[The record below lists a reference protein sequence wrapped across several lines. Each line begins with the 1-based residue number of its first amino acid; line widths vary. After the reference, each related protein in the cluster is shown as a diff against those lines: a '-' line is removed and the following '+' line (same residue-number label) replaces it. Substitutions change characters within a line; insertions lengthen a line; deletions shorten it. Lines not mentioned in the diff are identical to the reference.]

1 MTANLEAYA
10 ELKAQLPAGTTLVAV
25 SKFQPNEAI
34 ESLYAAGQRDFGENR
49 VQEMAAKAA
58 ALPKDIRWHMIGRI
72 QTNKIREF
80 APFVHLVHSVDRV
93 DVLTVLQKEALRA
106 GRTIDILLQV
116 HIAQEETKAGFSPAE
131 VLGLCAVNVLNEYP
145 NLRVVGLM
153 GMASLTEDR
162 NQIRSEFAR
171 LASLYRAAQEQLGVD
186 QITVLSML
194 ALVKFAPAITA
205 PVKFALARLAPVK
218 SAPVTLARMN

>member
-34 ESLYAAGQRDFGENR
+34 ESLYAAGHRDFGENR
-49 VQEMAAKAA
+49 VQELAAKAA
-58 ALPKDIRWHMIGRI
+58 VLPKDIRWHMIGRI

-153 GMASLTEDR
+153 GMASFTPD
-162 NQIRSEFAR
+162 QQQVAHEFAQLSALF
-171 LASLYRAAQEQLGVD
+171 LAGKEQLGFD
-186 QITVLSML
+186 YFDTLSMGMSGDWPL
-194 ALVKFAPAITA
+194 AIANGSTLIRVGS
-205 PVKFALARLAPVK
+205 ALFGSR
-218 SAPVTLARMN
+218 

>member
-1 MTANLEAYA
+1 MSADLTAYRSLRDT
-10 ELKAQLPAGTTLVAV
+10 LPAECTLVAV

-34 ESLYAAGQRDFGENR
+34 EALYAAGQRDFGENR
-49 VQEMAAKAA
+49 VQELAAKAA

-80 APFVHLVHSVDRV
+80 APFVHLVHSVDRL

-106 GRTIDILLQV
+106 DRVIDILLQV
-116 HIAQEETKAGFSPAE
+116 HIAQEETKAGFSPEE
-131 VLGLCAVNVLNEYP
+131 VLGLCAVNVLNVYP

-162 NQIRSEFAR
+162 VQIRAEFAQ
-171 LASLYRAAQEQLGVD
+171 LASLFRAAQEQLGV
-186 QITVLSML
+186 QQVRVLSMGMSGDYDL
-194 ALVKFAPAITA
+194 ALAEGANHIRVGSLLFG
-205 PVKFALARLAPVK
+205 AR
-218 SAPVTLARMN
+218 SSQ